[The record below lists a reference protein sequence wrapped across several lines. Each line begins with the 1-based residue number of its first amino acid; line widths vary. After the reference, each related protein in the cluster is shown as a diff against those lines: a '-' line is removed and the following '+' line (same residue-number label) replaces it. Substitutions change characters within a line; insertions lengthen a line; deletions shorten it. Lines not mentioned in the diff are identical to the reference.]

1 VFNIVTTKD
10 PNLWSHE
17 QLNILCGPW
26 ILDDSSHKSDN
37 FILSDYH
44 WNNKDKVAKDI
55 EYIKKIYDTILLD
68 LSNSL
73 NDYHKKDYP
82 IRYWEILLSTWL
94 IRFIVALF
102 DRWEIIT
109 EIKNKYKGLN
119 SNFIK
124 YNDLDFIPYDT
135 EDFSKNKLYSD
146 DWNHWIFYNI
156 ILFIGDIQ
164 TKEISKI
171 NFSEKINKIYR
182 PAFKNLYFSN
192 FLHSINSFF
201 FKEDFFCKN
210 LYLSRILK
218 IKLYLNF
225 FQLPV
230 SYNSPHIEITKP
242 IINERLKLNLH
253 YKDDEHF
260 LKFFYEFIKL
270 NIPTIFI
277 EGYQR
282 LENIYSK
289 LNWPKNPKVIMT
301 SVSHATDEIFKIYTA
316 KNILKKSKFYIFQH
330 GGSFG
335 SAKFMLG
342 EYIDIKI
349 SDKFFSWG
357 WSNNSSK
364 VIPSFISTVY
374 KKKIKKD
381 IFPKGVLIS
390 LTELHQY
397 PGRIDSGPRIY
408 LDPFKKNIL
417 NFIKALDADIIG
429 NSCIKYKTL
438 LGYDHIKNFFL
449 KNSPQISIMEDS
461 KPIYKVSKKFKITVE
476 TLNSTGLLESLA
488 LNIPVIFIHP
498 PSELTLRNESL
509 HYYEM
514 LKDVKIIHDNPY
526 NAARF
531 INNIYDDI
539 DKWWLSKDLQMIR
552 KSFCKEYAQLNKN
565 SFKEFI
571 KEIKI

>member
-1 VFNIVTTKD
+1 MFNIVTTKD
-10 PNLWSHE
+10 PNLWSNE
-17 QLNILCGPW
+17 MSNILCGPW
-26 ILDDSSHKSDN
+26 LLDDSLDKRAN

-44 WNNKDKVAKDI
+44 WSNIDKVARDI
-55 EYIKKIYDTILLD
+55 EYIKKIYDRILFD
-68 LSNSL
+68 LANTL

-82 IRYWEILLSTWL
+82 IRYWELLLSTWL
-94 IRFIVALF
+94 IRSIVALF
-102 DRWEIIT
+102 DRWEIISD
-109 EIKNKYKGLN
+109 IKKKYKNLN
-119 SNFIK
+119 SKFIK
-124 YNDLDFIPYDT
+124 YNDLDFIPLDT
-135 EDFSKNKLYSD
+135 EDFSTNKLYSD

-156 ILFIGDIQ
+156 IKFLGDIQ
-164 TKEISKI
+164 TKEIPKI
-171 NFSEKINKIYR
+171 NFSKKDNKVHKPVLKKSHFFNFFRYIN
-182 PAFKNLYFSN
+182 N
-192 FLHSINSFF
+192 FFL
-201 FKEDFFCKN
+201 KEDFFCKN
-210 LYLSRILK
+210 LYLSRMLK

-225 FQLPV
+225 LQIPLI
-230 SYNSPHIEITKP
+230 YKSPPIEGAKP

-301 SVSHATDEIFKIYTA
+301 SVSHVTDEIFKIYTA

-335 SAKFMLG
+335 SAKFILG

-417 NFIKALDADIIG
+417 NFIKALDADVIG
-429 NSCIKYKTL
+429 NSCIKYKTS

-449 KNSPQISIMEDS
+449 KNSPQIRILQDS
-461 KPIYKVSKKFKITVE
+461 KPIYELSKKFKITVE

-509 HYYEM
+509 RYYEM
-514 LKDVKIIHDNPY
+514 LKDIKIIHDNPY
-526 NAARF
+526 NAAKF
-531 INNIYDDI
+531 INDIYNDV

-552 KSFCKEYAQLNKN
+552 KSFCKEYARFNKN
-565 SFKEFI
+565 YFKEFI

>member
-1 VFNIVTTKD
+1 M
-10 PNLWSHE
+10 S
-17 QLNILCGPW
+17 NILCGPW
-26 ILDDSSHKSDN
+26 LLDDSLDKRAN

-44 WNNKDKVAKDI
+44 WSNKDKVARDI
-55 EYIKKIYDTILLD
+55 EYIKKIYDRILFD
-68 LSNSL
+68 LANTL

-82 IRYWEILLSTWL
+82 IRYWELLLSTWL
-94 IRFIVALF
+94 IRSIVALF
-102 DRWEIIT
+102 DRWEIISD
-109 EIKNKYKGLN
+109 IKKKYKNLN
-119 SNFIK
+119 SKFIK
-124 YNDLDFIPYDT
+124 YNDLDFIPLDT
-135 EDFSKNKLYSD
+135 EDFSTNKLYSD

-156 ILFIGDIQ
+156 IKFLGDIQ
-164 TKEISKI
+164 TKEIPKI
-171 NFSEKINKIYR
+171 NFSKKDNKVHNPVLKKSHFFNFFRYIN
-182 PAFKNLYFSN
+182 N
-192 FLHSINSFF
+192 FFL
-201 FKEDFFCKN
+201 KEDFFCKN
-210 LYLSRILK
+210 LYLSRMLK

-225 FQLPV
+225 LQIPLI
-230 SYNSPHIEITKP
+230 YKSPPIEGAKP

-253 YKDDEHF
+253 YKDDERF

-357 WSNNSSK
+357 WSNNSNK

-381 IFPKGVLIS
+381 VLPKGVVIS
-390 LTELHQY
+390 LTELHKY

-408 LDPFKKNIL
+408 LDPFKQNLL
-417 NFIKALDADIIG
+417 NFIKALDPDVVG
-429 NSCIKYKTL
+429 NSCIKYNTL

-449 KNSPQISIMEDS
+449 KNSPQIRILQDS
-461 KPIYKVSKKFKITVE
+461 KPIYELSKKFKITVE

-509 HYYEM
+509 RYYEM
-514 LKDVKIIHDNPY
+514 LKDIKIIHDNPY
-526 NAARF
+526 NAAKF
-531 INNIYDDI
+531 INDIYNDV

-552 KSFCKEYAQLNKN
+552 KSFCKEYARFNKN